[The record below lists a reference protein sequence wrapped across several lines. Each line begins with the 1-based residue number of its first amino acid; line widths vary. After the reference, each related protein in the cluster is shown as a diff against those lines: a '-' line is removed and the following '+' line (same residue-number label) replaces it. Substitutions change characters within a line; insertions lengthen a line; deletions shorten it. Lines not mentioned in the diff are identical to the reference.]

1 MYERDSGGASWSMSH
16 MSHTVLDGWPLVG
29 RVSSIRRQKGKPAM
43 IVTVAVRRTV
53 PPENLPRVSEKKCV
67 CRGSCSGRL
76 PLQVRVYCDR

>member
-53 PPENLPRVSEKKCV
+53 PPENLPRVSEGMRV
-67 CRGSCSGRL
+67 SRL
-76 PLQVRVYCDR
+76 VQWSSASPGEGVL

>member
-1 MYERDSGGASWSMSH
+1 

-53 PPENLPRVSEKKCV
+53 PPENLPRVSEKKKKKKKKACV
-67 CRGSCSGRL
+67 AARAVVVCLSR
-76 PLQVRVYCDR
+76 

>member
-1 MYERDSGGASWSMSH
+1 

-53 PPENLPRVSEKKCV
+53 PPENLPRVSEKNACV
-67 CRGSCSGRL
+67 AARAVVVCLSR
-76 PLQVRVYCDR
+76 